1 MKLVFLLDTI
11 AVGFEPNVLPIEL
24 IGKHKYKISWIDFYC
39 DFFFFQ
45 SKFVVSNYMLWVLY
59 VLTG

>member
-39 DFFFFQ
+39 DFFFNLNLQYLIICCGCF
-45 SKFVVSNYMLWVLY
+45 MC
-59 VLTG
+59 